1 MDVITLFFAVIL
13 SLLLTKYLPPH
24 TTYQNTVNEIKDEIQ
39 KAIAKLMEFGG
50 SLKGLREEI
59 AAELQGA
66 ANEIKNIKD
75 QESGS
80 IKEEVQR
87 IAAKLENFGKG
98 LEEIKKNVS
107 ESIQKATSEL
117 TKLGADKG
125 AASTDEIQKLSGK
138 LSELSSGLDGLKK
151 EVEDQLQKALNEIEK
166 IETSGP
172 PQGTKELEELSQK
185 ISHIEQA
192 LSGEVKKITEEINQI
207 KAQNEVLTGF
217 VKESQRAYLPEQFD
231 LYNGLWVSLVE
242 LKTIVGEL
250 WEFPSREK
258 AKKLAKQVLETR
270 KMLEQSAIFIP
281 EKLFNELTN
290 IINEFE
296 NIQFGKLS
304 LIKLRN
310 VSVKNKDFAE
320 KDLKS
325 GLESNISIKD
335 KFFET
340 LEEFKQFIKKQVLG

>member
-24 TTYQNTVNEIKDEIQ
+24 ATYQNTVNEIKDEIQ

-50 SLKGLREEI
+50 SLKGLKEEI
-59 AAELQGA
+59 ATEMQGA
-66 ANEIKNIKD
+66 ANEIRNIKK
-75 QESGS
+75 QESGAL
-80 IKEEVQR
+80 KEEVKQ
-87 IAAKLENFGKG
+87 ITTKLEDFGKV
-98 LEEIKKNVS
+98 LEEVKKNVS
-107 ESIQKATSEL
+107 ENIQKAISEFS
-117 TKLGADKG
+117 KLGTDKG
-125 AASTDEIQKLSGK
+125 ESSSEDIQKIEGRLT
-138 LSELSSGLDGLKK
+138 ELNSGLDGLKK
-151 EVEDQLQKALNEIEK
+151 EIADQLQKALGEIEK

-172 PQGTKELEELSQK
+172 AVDTKELEMLSSK
-185 ISHIEQA
+185 ISQVENT
-192 LSGEVKKITEEINQI
+192 LSDAVQKITEEIGQI
-207 KAQNEVLTGF
+207 KAQNDVLSSF
-217 VKESQRAYLPEQFD
+217 VKETQKAHLPEQFD
-231 LYNGLWVSLVE
+231 LLNGLWVSLVE

-250 WEFPSREK
+250 WEYPSREK
-258 AKKLAKQVLETR
+258 AKKMAKQVLETR

-281 EKLFNELTN
+281 EKLFNELTS

-325 GLESNISIKD
+325 GLESNTSLKD
-335 KFFET
+335 KYFGA
-340 LEEFKQFIKKQVLG
+340 LEELKQFIKKQVLG